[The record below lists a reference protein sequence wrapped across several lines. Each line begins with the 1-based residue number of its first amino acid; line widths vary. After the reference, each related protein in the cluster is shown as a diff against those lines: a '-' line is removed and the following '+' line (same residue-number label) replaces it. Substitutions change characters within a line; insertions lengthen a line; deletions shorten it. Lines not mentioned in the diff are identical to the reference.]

1 MRQSRSFRRQKTPS
15 VSPLQTRACI
25 VRLNAFDPAGGKL
38 LCRQA
43 VEQEADIDDVVHMPP
58 HVDIRRADEVRVDKL
73 VLRQLVVEAH
83 GRLGNGGCVRK
94 GKSAGKPDCSKRRIF
109 CSGKWPT
116 ASGLARRSVRPSSA
130 GNCGSSGCPGPR
142 IAPAMCG
149 LSARP

>member
-1 MRQSRSFRRQKTPS
+1 MADGHAAEPLLPAAEDAERFA
-15 VSPLQTRACI
+15 LQTRACI

-83 GRLGNGGCVRK
+83 GRLGRN

-109 CSGKWPT
+109 CSGPRM
-116 ASGLARRSVRPSSA
+116 AHCVRPSATVCSPFV
-130 GNCGSSGCPGPR
+130 SR
-142 IAPAMCG
+142 
-149 LSARP
+149 